1 MSISQLL
8 EPDRR
13 FMKEALRQA
22 EYALE
27 AGEVPVGAV
36 VVHNQLIVGRGHNQ
50 VERLQDPTA
59 HAEIIAITAACETLG
74 SKYLSDCTLYV
85 TLEPCPM
92 CAGALVQSK
101 LLRLVYGALDAK
113 AGADCSLFTITNDPR
128 LNHRV
133 QSISGVMEEESASML
148 RHFFSTKRLPS
159 KTR

>member
-74 SKYLSDCTLYV
+74 SKYLTDCTLYV

-92 CAGALVQSK
+92 CAGALVHSK
-101 LLRLVYGALDAK
+101 LSRLIYGALDAK

-128 LNHRV
+128 LNHRIA
-133 QSISGVMEEESASML
+133 SISGVMEEESSSML
-148 RHFFSTKRLPS
+148 RHFFSAKRLPTN
-159 KTR
+159 TR